1 MAVADRA
8 HGYVTEV
15 TYPFHYYRELNPHI
29 QALTLTLAGV
39 TPPLK
44 DGRFTYIELGCG
56 LGLATLVHA
65 AANPD
70 ARFIATDII
79 PEHIAIAGGI
89 AKQAGLDNVEFLEQ
103 SFEDLAGAG
112 LPKCDFVTMHGVWSW
127 INDLNR
133 DLILKFVD
141 RNLNPGGAMYVSYN
155 AQPGHGAIM
164 ALREAMMVAY
174 RGTEGR
180 VEHKVEAALLY
191 GHKLRQL
198 NAKYFQANPLVGK
211 YLDDITPLAPNYL
224 AHEYFNADWWP
235 FFFRQVAAQVAP
247 LGLTFGTSAHV
258 MDSLESA
265 LVDADMRTELNGLS
279 NVTDRETIKDVLVNR
294 QFRRDLFLRDAVALK
309 DEAAAFDAMPFASAV
324 LPQNVERVVG
334 PGGIA
339 PETDVARA
347 IATIHLRGPASVAT
361 MATQPECAAFSADR
375 IRGSLLIMAALG
387 AAEPAL
393 PQATLDQRK
402 ARCGRLNEILWD
414 RAARGDD
421 VSATA
426 VPVTG
431 GAVGLSKAEQLF
443 LLGRMR
449 GQDPVELV
457 MKAIPGQERGGVQAA
472 LETFT
477 STRIPLLRN
486 LGVI

>member
-1 MAVADRA
+1 MAAADRA
-8 HGYVTEV
+8 YGYVTEV

-29 QALTLTLAGV
+29 QALTLTAAGL

-70 ARFIATDII
+70 AHFIATDII

-112 LPKCDFVTMHGVWSW
+112 LPACDIVAMHGVWSW

-133 DLILKFVD
+133 DLILKFMD

-174 RGTEGR
+174 RSTEGR

-224 AHEYFNADWWP
+224 AHEYFNADWWS
-235 FFFRQVAAQVAP
+235 FFFRQVAAQVSP
-247 LGLTFGTSAHV
+247 LGLSFGASAHV
-258 MDSLESA
+258 MDTLEF
-265 LVDADMRTELNGLS
+265 VHCDADMRAELEQIADG
-279 NVTDRETIKDVLVNR
+279 TDRETIKDVLLNR
-294 QFRRDLFLRDAVALK
+294 QFRRDLFVRDAAPLK
-309 DEAAAFDAMPFASAV
+309 NKTAAFDALPFASAV
-324 LPQNVERVVG
+324 LPQNVERVAG
-334 PGGIA
+334 PGGVA

-347 IATIHLRGPASVAT
+347 IATIHLRGPASVST
-361 MATQPECAAFSADR
+361 MATQAECAAFSADR
-375 IRGSLLIMAALG
+375 IRESLLIMAALG

-393 PQATLDQRK
+393 PSATLALRK
-402 ARCGRLNEILWD
+402 TRCARLNEILWD
-414 RAARGDD
+414 RATRGDD

-443 LLGRMR
+443 LLASAR
-449 GQDPVELV
+449 GQDAIDLV
-457 MKAIPGQERGGVQAA
+457 MKAIPGQDRADIAA
-472 LETFT
+472 VHQTFST
-477 STRIPLLRN
+477 TRIPLLRN
-486 LGVI
+486 LGVV